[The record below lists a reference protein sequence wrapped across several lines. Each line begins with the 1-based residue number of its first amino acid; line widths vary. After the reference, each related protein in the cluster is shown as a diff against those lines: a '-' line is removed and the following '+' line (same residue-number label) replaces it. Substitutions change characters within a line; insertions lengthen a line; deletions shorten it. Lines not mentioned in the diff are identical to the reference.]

1 MDRNVNNGVNNN
13 IFDITN
19 LDLYYGIKTSCKD
32 NVSHAHIDVDFCRP
46 DCKNNKMICHPE
58 LVSGSYRAAL
68 PHKTVQAE
76 RRSDL
81 LIRQNI
87 LPHKTVQAER
97 RSDLLIRQNI
107 LPHKTVQA
115 ERSSENRILLYSNSN
130 QKRTNPQNSL

>member
-19 LDLYYGIKTSCKD
+19 LDLYYGIKTSRKD

-58 LVSGSYRAAL
+58 LVSGSYRTAL
-68 PHKTVQAE
+68 PHKTVQSE

-87 LPHKTVQAER
+87 LPFENKR
-97 RSDLLIRQNI
+97 PSNI
-107 LPHKTVQA
+107 ISA
-115 ERSSENRILLYSNSN
+115 A
-130 QKRTNPQNSL
+130 